1 MRTPLVAARLM
12 RGMDEI
18 HAYWECAH
26 ERRDCPCEGDTEE
39 IALIYATLML
49 AVFEGIDRLEL
60 AILQDRQRLKP
71 TLESV
76 L

>member
-12 RGMDEI
+12 RDMDEV

-39 IALIYATLML
+39 IALIYATLL
-49 AVFEGIDRLEL
+49 LGIFEGIDRLEF
-60 AILQDRQRLKP
+60 AILQDSQSLKP
-71 TLESV
+71 TVESV